1 MKLDELY
8 LTAKLAKLDL
18 DEKEAE
24 KLSIEVGRMLEYFSV
39 MEKVDV
45 TGLDVTVQTHLQEN
59 ITRADIVSSIDV
71 TDKIIDKKVYEL
83 YGLTEDEVRII
94 EEGIKE
100 NDVK

>member
-8 LTAKLAKLDL
+8 LTARLAKLGL

-45 TGLDVTVQTHLQEN
+45 TGFDATVQTHLQEN
-59 ITRADIVSSIDV
+59 ITRSDVVSSIDV
-71 TDKIIDKKVYEL
+71 TEKMISNAPQAENGFIIIPNVL
-83 YGLTEDEVRII
+83 
-94 EEGIKE
+94 
-100 NDVK
+100 